1 MVSFPLI
8 ESLRPYCLKNV
19 IEYLLTLTEDEMSR
33 GKKWWER
40 PVRMLR
46 MDYAPDF
53 SAIRNEDLE
62 EVARNGNNA

>member
-1 MVSFPLI
+1 
-8 ESLRPYCLKNV
+8 
-19 IEYLLTLTEDEMSR
+19 MSR

-53 SAIRNEDLE
+53 SAIKDEDLE